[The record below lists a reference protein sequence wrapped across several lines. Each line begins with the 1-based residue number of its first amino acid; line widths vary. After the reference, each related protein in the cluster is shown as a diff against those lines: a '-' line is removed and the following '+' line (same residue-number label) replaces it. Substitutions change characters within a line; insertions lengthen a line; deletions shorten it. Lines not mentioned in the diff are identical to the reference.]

1 MTVELYFWDIPKSK
15 ILQALLIIS
24 RQFISLRFNSE
35 ISFFKLLGTGKGET
49 FTPRDANLTRWGLLL
64 VSNNF
69 ENKNVIKSWQKIATS
84 EKYFQLSPF
93 AATGKWSQKSPFQ
106 ISAPQSKN
114 SEIVV
119 ITRAKI
125 KYRHIVKFWANVPPV
140 VSSLKA
146 APGLIEAFG
155 IGESPLGLQGTFS
168 IWKNEPSIKDFAFK
182 GEAHALVIRQT
193 HEIGWYSEELFAR
206 FEVISK
212 AE

>member
-49 FTPRDANLTRWGLLL
+49 FTPRDVNLKRWGLLVVKKSPANL
-64 VSNNF
+64 NA
-69 ENKNVIKSWQKIATS
+69 IKSWQKIATS
-84 EKYFQLSPF
+84 EKYFQLSPI
-93 AATGKWSQKSPFQ
+93 AAHGKWSQKSPFQ
-106 ISAPQSKN
+106 ISAPQSTN
-114 SEIVV
+114 SEILV

-125 KYRHIVKFWANVPPV
+125 KYRHIFKFWANVPPV

-168 IWKNEPSIKDFAFK
+168 IWKNEASIKDFAFK
-182 GEAHALVIRQT
+182 GAAHALVIRQT

-206 FEVISK
+206 FKVVTE

>member
-15 ILQALLIIS
+15 ILQALLRIS

-64 VSNNF
+64 VSKNF

-84 EKYFQLSPF
+84 EKYFQLSPI
-93 AATGKWSQKSPFQ
+93 AAHGKWSQKSPFQ
-106 ISAPQSKN
+106 ISTPQSTN
-114 SEIVV
+114 SEILV

-125 KYRHIVKFWANVPPV
+125 KYRHIFKFWANVPPV

-146 APGLIEAFG
+146 APGLIETFG
-155 IGESPLGLQGTFS
+155 IGESPIGLQGTFS
-168 IWKNEPSIKDFAFK
+168 IWKNEASIKDFAFK
-182 GEAHALVIRQT
+182 GAAHALVIRKT